1 MFSIRFLLHSMA
13 LLGFVLFLARCAGT
27 AAAVE
32 PPLRGDIVA
41 WTGEA
46 GAGTTFS
53 YSVSVF
59 SNAATPSLA
68 TVTFN
73 LDRRLTALPDHRTAA
88 CVGTRPVVCS
98 FSIYADHPGSA
109 TITVRV
115 NPGVCGLPLTSSATL
130 RDDRGSFS
138 ADSTSVG
145 LWGRCSL
152 YLPVARK

>member
-13 LLGFVLFLARCAGT
+13 LLGFALFLARCAGI

-41 WTGEA
+41 WIGEA

-73 LDRRLTALPDHRTAA
+73 LDRRLTALPDHRTDN
-88 CVGTRPVVCS
+88 CVGTRPVICS
-98 FSIYADHPGSA
+98 FSIDADHPGSA

-115 NPGVCGLPLTSSATL
+115 NQGVCGLPLTARIAL
-130 RDDRGSFS
+130 RDDRGSVS
-138 ADSTSVG
+138 ADSISLG

-152 YLPVARK
+152 YLPVV

>member
-1 MFSIRFLLHSMA
+1 VFSIRFLLHSMA
-13 LLGFVLFLARCAGT
+13 LLGFALFLARCAGI

-32 PPLRGDIVA
+32 PPLRDDIVA

-73 LDRRLTALPDHRTAA
+73 LDRRLTVLPDHRTDN
-88 CVGTRPVVCS
+88 CVGTRPVVCT
-98 FSIYADHPGSA
+98 FRVFADHPGSA

-115 NPGVCGLPLTSSATL
+115 NQGVCGLPLTTSIVL
-130 RDDRGSFS
+130 RDDRGFFS
-138 ADSTSVG
+138 ADSTAVG
-145 LWGRCSL
+145 LWGRCVL
-152 YLPVARK
+152 FLPVQRK

>member
-13 LLGFVLFLARCAGT
+13 LLGFALFLARCAGF

-32 PPLRGDIVA
+32 PPLRGNIVA
-41 WTGEA
+41 WTGQA

-53 YSVSVF
+53 YSVSIF
-59 SNAATPSLA
+59 SNAETPVSA

-73 LDRRLTALPDHRTAA
+73 LDRRLTVLPDHRTDN

-115 NPGVCGLPLTSSATL
+115 NPGVCGLPLISSVIM
-130 RDDRGSFS
+130 RDDRSFFS
-138 ADSTSVG
+138 ADSTAVG
-145 LWGRCSL
+145 LWGRCVL
-152 YLPVARK
+152 FLPVQRK

>member
-1 MFSIRFLLHSMA
+1 VFSFHFLLRTMA
-13 LLGFVLFLARCAGT
+13 LLGLVLFLARCAGV

-41 WTGEA
+41 WTGQA

-53 YSVSVF
+53 YSVSIF
-59 SNAATPSLA
+59 SNAETPVSA

-73 LDRRLTALPDHRTAA
+73 LDRRLTVLPDHRTDN

-115 NPGVCGLPLTSSATL
+115 NPGVCGLPLISSVIM
-130 RDDRGSFS
+130 RDDRGFFS
-138 ADSTSVG
+138 ADSTAVG
-145 LWGRCSL
+145 LWGRCVL
-152 YLPVARK
+152 FLPVQRK

>member
-1 MFSIRFLLHSMA
+1 MFSFHYLLRAMA
-13 LLGFVLFLARCAGT
+13 LLGFVLFLARCAGL

-32 PPLRGDIVA
+32 PQLAGDIVA

-115 NPGVCGLPLTSSATL
+115 NPCCLSHKTS
-130 RDDRGSFS
+130 FF
-138 ADSTSVG
+138 
-145 LWGRCSL
+145 
-152 YLPVARK
+152 